1 MALTAKIRLL
11 EQKLRQQEEEL
22 STLRPKSQ
30 ALEFELEN
38 AKQPPNSYT
47 LGVNQFSDT
56 THEARLLSCIAM
68 PTPRHESPSTNQS
81 CSIKIHN
88 M

>member
-38 AKQPPNSYT
+38 AKQEAKSLVGLNGRLKDQFASLRHSIGQEPESQALEPLTVT
-47 LGVNQFSDT
+47 LQG
-56 THEARLLSCIAM
+56 
-68 PTPRHESPSTNQS
+68 
-81 CSIKIHN
+81 
-88 M
+88 